1 MENIKRR
8 NKSLL
13 VKDFLI
19 KYHNHLSVIL
29 FLGIGIGTIYPDET
43 VNDNYVGGAI
53 FAFAAICGFLSLIG
67 IILNY
72 KNK

>member
-19 KYHNHLSVIL
+19 KYHNHFTTIL
-29 FLGIGIGTIYPDET
+29 FLGIGIGTMYPDET
-43 VNDNYVGGAI
+43 VNDNYIGGAI
-53 FAFAAICGFLSLIG
+53 FAFAAFCGFLSLIG
-67 IILNY
+67 IILNNR
-72 KNK
+72 NK